1 MLDKYMRK
9 ALRKGIP
16 PLFVD
21 LRPLYKSESKA
32 TIIEELCQ
40 GNFDLKFA
48 YLQNTKVYFSQKI
61 LKNKGILP
69 S

>member
-40 GNFDLKFA
+40 GNFKLFVC
-48 YLQNTKVYFSQKI
+48 LQKAKVHFSQEIKA
-61 LKNKGILP
+61 N
-69 S
+69 